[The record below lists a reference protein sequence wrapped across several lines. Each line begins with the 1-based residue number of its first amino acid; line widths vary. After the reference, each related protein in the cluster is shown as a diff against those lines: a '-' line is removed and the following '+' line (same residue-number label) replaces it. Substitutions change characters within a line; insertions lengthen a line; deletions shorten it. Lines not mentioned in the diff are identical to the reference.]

1 MTTAESPPAEFPD
14 ALPIGTTLGDF
25 TVTRVIGLGGFGI
38 VYMAHD
44 RALQRT
50 VAIKEYLPV
59 SIAGRT
65 SAQTVLVRSTH
76 QQDTYTSGLQGF
88 MREARLQARFSHP
101 ALLEVYQVWEQNGT
115 AYMAM
120 RYYPGSSLRD
130 LRLDA
135 DSLRM
140 FDEPSLQRIMSPV
153 FDALEE
159 LHSQNVLHR
168 DVSPDNI
175 LMTPSGTPVLLD
187 FGSARTVIAGDD
199 QSLTTVLKPG
209 YAPLEQ
215 YADDGTMEQG
225 PWTDVY
231 GLGAVLHYLAI
242 GSAPP
247 QAVTRMLG
255 GTLRAFEDGAPSR
268 YSPAFVSAVAAA
280 LAVKTQN
287 RLQSVAA
294 FREALGWRYDPLSGA
309 KEAALNPP
317 APLIAGES
325 RHGEPAPLNDTSGAT
340 VIEMDAT
347 ASPEKRSGS
356 RRLMVGS
363 LIVFALGGIAYFFAT
378 RPVVL
383 PPEAPAPAA
392 PVAPVA
398 PVAPAT
404 AAPLALPAPTP
415 AAKSTDTPAS
425 SKAEVS
431 SPVTKRAEKR
441 VGDKPANNSATAAP
455 PKLRSTDNTGQT
467 SATCERLFAKLSL
480 GSAVLTETEQ
490 KQLLQCR

>member
-1 MTTAESPPAEFPD
+1 MTTAESAPAEFPD

-280 LAVKTQN
+280 LAVKTQD

-294 FREALGWRYDPLSGA
+294 FREALGWRYDPVSAA

-317 APLIAGES
+317 ATLIAAES
-325 RHGEPAPLNDTSGAT
+325 RHAEPTPLNDTISAT
-340 VIEMDAT
+340 AIGMDAT
-347 ASPEKRSGS
+347 ASPAKRSGL
-356 RRLMVGS
+356 RTLMAGS
-363 LIVFALGGIAYFFAT
+363 LIVLALGGTAYFFAT
-378 RPVVL
+378 RPVAP
-383 PPEAPAPAA
+383 PPEAP
-392 PVAPVA
+392 
-398 PVAPAT
+398 APAT

-415 AAKSTDTPAS
+415 ATKPIDTPAS

-431 SPVTKRAEKR
+431 SPITKRPEKR
-441 VGDKPANNSATAAP
+441 VADKPANNSATAAP
-455 PKLRSTDNTGQT
+455 PKLRSPDSSGQT

-490 KQLLQCR
+490 TQLLQCR